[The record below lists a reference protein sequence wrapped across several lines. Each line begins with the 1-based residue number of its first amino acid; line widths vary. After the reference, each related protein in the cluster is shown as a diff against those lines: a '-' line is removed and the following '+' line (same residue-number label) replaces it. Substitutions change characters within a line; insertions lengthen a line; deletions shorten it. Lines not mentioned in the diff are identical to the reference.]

1 MLDFGSAHNNLK
13 DKVKY
18 YRNLSDSGD
27 CVEAIHVV
35 YDFLRWA
42 ETKKDC
48 SHVLLPSFKNIKTH
62 ANKQEHM
69 DSLFDRLYRAA
80 SGKTAWILI

>member
-1 MLDFGSAHNNLK
+1 MLLDFSSANPSLR

-42 ETKKDC
+42 ETKTDC
-48 SHVLLPSFKNIKTH
+48 THVLLPSFESIEANASKN
-62 ANKQEHM
+62 EHM
-69 DSLFDRLYRAA
+69 EALFDRLYRAA
-80 SGKTAWILI
+80 SGKNA